1 MGNIGYLRQ
10 QVEAYNKRP
19 LPATEEH
26 MRALIK
32 NEKERPIHV
41 PAAQVVEQLMGKTGE
56 VVDKFQ
62 SGYTQFN
69 RQLENLTAALRLE
82 MTTQAA
88 AMQTAARAGEA
99 AARAMQASAVAVA
112 AAGEKVKEDLPTSV
126 PVRGDVY
133 GFTNEKTIVWTV
145 VGCLLLGALLY
156 WAVATLFGPRQVSK
170 AAYEQLQA
178 QNAAL
183 QVKNKQFDKEGVYY
197 KNQIKQYKEKN
208 PNKTTDFPA
217 YKPAE

>member
-19 LPATEEH
+19 LPATEKDI
-26 MRALIK
+26 RGLIN
-32 NEKERPIHV
+32 NEKERPINV
-41 PAAQVVEQLMGKTGE
+41 PAEQVVEQLMGKTGE

-82 MTTQAA
+82 MTNQAA
-88 AMQTAARAGEA
+88 AMQKAAQAGEA
-99 AARAMQASAVAVA
+99 AARAMQASANAVKL
-112 AAGEKVKEDLPTSV
+112 AGEKVREDLPTSV
-126 PVRGDVY
+126 PVRGEVY
-133 GFTNEKTIVWTV
+133 GFTNEKSIVWTV
-145 VGCLLLGALLY
+145 VGCVLLGALLY
-156 WAVATLFGPRQVSK
+156 WAAATLFGTTQVSK

-197 KNQIKQYKEKN
+197 KKQIKQYRAKN
-208 PNKTTDFPA
+208 PKTTDFPV
-217 YKPAE
+217 YEPAE